1 MSDFG
6 NEPRVGGAAYTKM
19 LDKRGR
25 LVIPLE
31 MRTAMGMPKG
41 GRLDWRVENGEI
53 ILRRVREGRSDA

>member
-1 MSDFG
+1 
-6 NEPRVGGAAYTKM
+6 M